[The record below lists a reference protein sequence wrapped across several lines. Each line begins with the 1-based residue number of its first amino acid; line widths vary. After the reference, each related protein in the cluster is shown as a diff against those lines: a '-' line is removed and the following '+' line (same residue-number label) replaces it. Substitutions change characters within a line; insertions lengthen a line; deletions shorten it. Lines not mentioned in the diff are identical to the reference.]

1 MSGGRS
7 SAWMRAR
14 SFFGGA
20 EGRRLLAFLFR
31 RVLPAALGLV
41 AALVVFN
48 LTVMPRFVR
57 HEAEVA
63 MPDVRG
69 KTRAEA
75 ERILES
81 LALAVRDTVTRVTFD
96 VPRGVVIDQ
105 KPAAGSSIKPERGV
119 RLVLS
124 SGRDELKVPALAGQS
139 LRFVRMNLLD
149 EGYQVGDIVRVPSTD
164 VTPDFVIA
172 SDPPAGTV
180 VEPGQR
186 IHLLVSDGPEGR
198 TWIMPNLLGQDMR
211 LTAERLRFAGFQ
223 VVIDDDDPYSFRTRR
238 VTATAPEPGEPVRG
252 SATIHLMGG

>member
-1 MSGGRS
+1 MT
-7 SAWMRAR
+7 
-14 SFFGGA
+14 
-20 EGRRLLAFLFR
+20 
-31 RVLPAALGLV
+31 LGLV

-48 LTVMPRFVR
+48 LAVMPRFVR

-69 KTRAEA
+69 KPRAEA

-81 LALAVRDTVTRVTFD
+81 LALAVRDTVTRVTLD

-124 SGRDELKVPALAGQS
+124 SGRDEMKVPGLVGQS
-139 LRFVRMNLLD
+139 LRFVQMSLLD
-149 EGYQVGDIVRVPSTD
+149 EGYQVGDVVRTPSLD
-164 VTPDFVIA
+164 VSRDFVIA
-172 SDPPAGTV
+172 SDPPAGTA

-186 IHLLVSDGPEGR
+186 VHLLVSDGPEGR
-198 TWIMPNLLGQDMR
+198 TWIMPNLLGQDLR
-211 LTAERLRFAGFQ
+211 LITERLRFAGFQ
-223 VVIDDDDPYSFRTRR
+223 VVIDDDDPYGLRSRR
-238 VTATAPEPGEPVRG
+238 VVATTPEPGMPVRT

>member
-1 MSGGRS
+1 
-7 SAWMRAR
+7 
-14 SFFGGA
+14 
-20 EGRRLLAFLFR
+20 
-31 RVLPAALGLV
+31 VALGLA

-81 LALAVRDTVTRVTFD
+81 LALAVRDTVSRATFD

-124 SGRDELKVPALAGQS
+124 SGRDEIKVPGLAGQS

-149 EGYQVGDIVRVPSTD
+149 EGYQVGDVVRVPSSD
-164 VTPDFVIA
+164 VSRDFVIA

-198 TWIMPNLLGQDMR
+198 AWIMPDLLGQDMR
-211 LTAERLRFAGFQ
+211 MTAEKLRFAGFQ
-223 VVIDDDDPYSFRTRR
+223 VVIDDDDPYGFRSRR
-238 VTATAPEPGEPVRG
+238 VTATLPEPGEPVRS

>member
-1 MSGGRS
+1 
-7 SAWMRAR
+7 MRVR
-14 SFFGGA
+14 SFTSGA
-20 EGRRLLAFLFR
+20 RGRRLRAFLLR
-31 RVLPAALGLV
+31 WVLPASLGLA

-48 LTVMPRFVR
+48 LSVMPQFVR
-57 HEAEVA
+57 HNAEVA

-69 KTRAEA
+69 KPRAEA

-81 LALAVRDTVTRVTFD
+81 MALAVRDTVTRVTFD

-124 SGRDELKVPALAGQS
+124 SGREELKVPGLAGQS

-149 EGYQVGDIVRVPSTD
+149 EGYQVGDVVRVPSRD
-164 VTPDFVIA
+164 VTRDFVIA

-180 VEPGQR
+180 VEPAQR

-198 TWIMPNLLGQDMR
+198 TWIMPDLLGQDMR
-211 LTAERLRFAGFQ
+211 LTAEKLRYAGFQ
-223 VVIDDDDPYSFRTRR
+223 VVIDDDDPYSFRSRR
-238 VTATAPEPGEPVRG
+238 VVATAPEPGEQVRS

>member
-1 MSGGRS
+1 M
-7 SAWMRAR
+7 
-14 SFFGGA
+14 
-20 EGRRLLAFLFR
+20 
-31 RVLPAALGLV
+31 V

-57 HEAEVA
+57 HEDEVA

-81 LALAVRDTVTRVTFD
+81 LALAVRDTVSRATFD

-124 SGRDELKVPALAGQS
+124 SGRDEIQVPGLAGQS
-139 LRFVRMNLLD
+139 LRFVRMSLLD
-149 EGYQVGDIVRVPSTD
+149 EGYQVGDVVRVPSRD
-164 VTPDFVIA
+164 VSRDFVIA

-198 TWIMPNLLGQDMR
+198 AWIMPNLLGQDMR
-211 LTAERLRFAGFQ
+211 LTAEQLRFAGFQ
-223 VVIDDDDPYSFRTRR
+223 VVIDDDDPYGFRSRR
-238 VTATAPEPGEPVRG
+238 VTGTLPEPGELVRS